1 MKTLKG
7 LEGLLSLPHGAIV
20 SVGNY
25 DGVHVG
31 HLRLLS
37 ICRELKAASP
47 ASLIAV
53 VTFEPH
59 PLTVL
64 FPQGAPP
71 RLTTHQQKQ
80 RLLTA
85 LGVDYLVELPPDKSV
100 LNLSA
105 EDFWNILHDRLQVA
119 HLVEG
124 DDFNFG
130 KGRGGNIARLREWAS
145 QSSLQLHV
153 ADEVSVVLTTLQVV
167 EVRSS
172 LIRWLVAQ
180 GRARDAAICLSR
192 PYAFE
197 GLIVKGYQRGR
208 TIGFPTANFDCGDQL
223 LPADG
228 VYAGRCEVDGH
239 LFPAAVSIGTLPTFG
254 ECKRQVEAYLVGFE
268 GDLYGRT
275 LSVDVLDWIREQV
288 KYHSV
293 QALKTKLYSDV
304 TETLFRQQSD
314 SARPIL
320 CIA

>member
-7 LEGLLSLPHGAIV
+7 LDGLLSLPHGAIV

-37 ICRELKAASP
+37 ICRQLKAASP
-47 ASLIAV
+47 ASPLTV
-53 VTFEPH
+53 VVFEPH

-71 RLTTHQQKQ
+71 RITTHPQKQ
-80 RLLTA
+80 RLLA
-85 LGVDYLVELPPDKSV
+85 DLGVEYLVELPPDRTV

-105 EDFWNILHDRLQVA
+105 EDFWHVLYERLHVA

-145 QSSLQLHV
+145 DSSLQLHV
-153 ADEVSVVLTTLQVV
+153 ADEVTTVLSTLHVV

-180 GRARDAAICLSR
+180 GRVRDAAICLSR

-197 GLIVKGYQRGR
+197 GLVVKGYQRGR
-208 TIGFPTANFDCGDQL
+208 TIGFPTANFDCADQL

-228 VYAGRCEVDGH
+228 VYAGRCEVDGRI
-239 LFPAAVSIGTLPTFG
+239 FPAAVSIGTLPTFG
-254 ECKRQVEAYLVGFE
+254 DYKRQVEAYLVGFD

-275 LSVDVLDWIREQV
+275 LSVDVLDWLREQV
-288 KYHSV
+288 RFPSID
-293 QALKTKLYSDV
+293 ALKTKLHSDV
-304 TETLFRQQSD
+304 TEVETIVMLN
-314 SARPIL
+314 AE
-320 CIA
+320 C

>member
-1 MKTLKG
+1 MKTLQG
-7 LEGLLSLPHGAIV
+7 MDGLLSLPHGAIV

-37 ICRELKAASP
+37 MCRELKDASP
-47 ASLIAV
+47 ASPIVV

-80 RLLTA
+80 RLLA
-85 LGVDYLVELPPDKSV
+85 GLGVEYLVELPPDQTV

-105 EDFWNILHDRLQVA
+105 EDFWHVLHERLQVA

-130 KGRGGNIARLREWAS
+130 KGRRGNIACLREWAAA
-145 QSSLQLHV
+145 SSLQLHV
-153 ADEVSVVLTTLQVV
+153 ADEVSTVLTTLQVV

-172 LIRWLVAQ
+172 LIRWLVAM
-180 GRARDAAICLSR
+180 GRVRDAAICLSR

-197 GLIVKGYQRGR
+197 GLIVKGYRRGR
-208 TIGFPTANFDCGDQL
+208 TIGFPTANFDCSDQL

-228 VYAGRCEVDGH
+228 VYAGRCEVDGC
-239 LFPAAVSIGTLPTFG
+239 FYPAAVSIGTLPTFG
-254 ECKRQVEAYLVGFE
+254 ECKRQVEAYLVGFD

-288 KYHSV
+288 RFSSIDT
-293 QALKTKLYSDV
+293 LKAKLYSDV
-304 TETLFRQQSD
+304 TETQRMLN
-314 SARPIL
+314 AK
-320 CIA
+320 C